1 MRKYILALILG
12 IGIVFQGQSVYA
24 QVEDID
30 SDNTL
35 ATQTIDKNIL
45 ADEKLMKTITPEQLE
60 EYIAQGA
67 DVNVEGKDHVTP
79 LMLAAR
85 YNKNPEIIEI
95 ILKQDVD
102 VNATDSGDAWSPLM
116 YAACYNSNPEVIKTL
131 LKYNADINAKDDLE
145 CSPLMLAVR
154 YNENPEIIEV
164 LLENEADV
172 NVKSENG
179 KTALMY
185 AANRY
190 NDENNKIVE
199 LLLRY
204 GANVNAKDNNGR
216 TPLLYALMKKYTK
229 IAKTLINKGASV
241 DAKDTNGVTALHI
254 ASGLTPEMFRMVIER
269 SADVDAQMSPDGI
282 TPLMFATLVKNP
294 EIVEMLLKHGANTE
308 IKDNNGETALI
319 YAIKQ
324 NSEEIIE
331 MLIKSGAN
339 VNAKSSTGNSLLYW
353 AIRENGE
360 NDTISK
366 KIVETLLDYDAV
378 PNDEELV
385 PILKSDY
392 LDDALKD
399 KIYNV
404 WKEQNITKTKKEKLN
419 NLTDSISMLISTIS
433 TLYSNQDSYKNLR
446 AQKVDE
452 YASSPDY
459 KKYDMTI
466 KPADALKKGDNKAFS
481 LKINKLSKDICT
493 YIATIKWWTND
504 IKFGTPKLGKYQN
517 TPLTIENA
525 KKACECEYNKCSV
538 FIKVNDK

>member
-24 QVEDID
+24 QVEDVD

-67 DVNVEGKDHVTP
+67 DVN
-79 LMLAAR
+79 
-85 YNKNPEIIEI
+85 
-95 ILKQDVD
+95 
-102 VNATDSGDAWSPLM
+102 
-116 YAACYNSNPEVIKTL
+116 
-131 LKYNADINAKDDLE
+131 AKDI
-145 CSPLMLAVR
+145 M
-154 YNENPEIIEV
+154 
-164 LLENEADV
+164 
-172 NVKSENG
+172 G
-179 KTALMY
+179 FTALMY
-185 AANRY
+185 AVADKDHKLNII
-190 NDENNKIVE
+190 ET
-199 LLLRY
+199 LLKN
-204 GANVNAKDNNGR
+204 GADVNAKSNDGY
-216 TPLLYALMKKYTK
+216 TPLLAAMHGENPETIVLLLERGANFNEIGDYLTILFAVSAMEEPKPQ
-229 IAKTLINKGASV
+229 IIKTLIKKGASV

-254 ASGLTPEMFRMVIER
+254 ASGLTPEMFRIVIER

-433 TLYSNQDSYKNLR
+433 TLYSNQDSYKNLS

-538 FIKVNDK
+538 FIKVSDK